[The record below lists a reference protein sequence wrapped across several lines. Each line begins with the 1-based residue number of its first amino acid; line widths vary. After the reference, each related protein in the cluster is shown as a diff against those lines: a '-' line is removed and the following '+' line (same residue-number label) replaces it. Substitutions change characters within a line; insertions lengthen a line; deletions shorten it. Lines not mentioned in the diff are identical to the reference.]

1 MLYYQRRLVFVA
13 LYSYYSMV
21 AVYEAGEEK
30 DALAELTLEGTIG

>member
-1 MLYYQRRLVFVA
+1 MVLSVDLC
-13 LYSYYSMV
+13 LIV